1 MIAHFRPIRR
11 QLRRGKRSPFRVLF
25 TKDLKG
31 LGSGADN
38 RSVST
43 LAHTMMTAAR
53 SADSGLSG
61 PGELDRYPYGEANGA
76 DRVGAPVWDV
86 ADQDLGRM
94 GRRAAGSRGRGL
106 HGQLVQ
112 QLGQM
117 IVSGDLG
124 ADRPLVP
131 EEIGQRFEV
140 SRTVVR
146 ESLRVLEAK
155 GLVSARP
162 NVGTRVRPVSDWNLL
177 DPDIIE
183 WRAFGPQRD
192 DQRRELNEL
201 RWTIEPLAA
210 RLAAGHGREDVQQ
223 RLTDM
228 IEIMG
233 HALGQ
238 GDPITF
244 ARADAEFH
252 SLLIQLAGNRMLE
265 HLSGIVSAA
274 LQVSGGPS
282 RAATVRTRRPSPTT
296 VGSPTPLPRVTARAR
311 RPPCG
316 SCSPSTPMS
325 NVWSPRP
332 ASTDAFHG
340 DSVIGASVQAPGVR
354 CTARSGC
361 AHRLFLMCRRIA
373 PDPPGPGA
381 IRRHMRGP

>member
-1 MIAHFRPIRR
+1 M
-11 QLRRGKRSPFRVLF
+11 
-25 TKDLKG
+25 
-31 LGSGADN
+31 
-38 RSVST
+38 ST

-53 SADSGLSG
+53 SADSGLAS
-61 PGELDRYPYGEANGA
+61 PGELDRYPCAEAPAA
-76 DRVGAPVWDV
+76 DRVGAPAWDG
-86 ADQDLGRM
+86 ADPELGRVS
-94 GRRAAGSRGRGL
+94 RRAAGSRGRGL

-192 DQRRELNEL
+192 DQRRELSEL

-223 RLTDM
+223 RLSDM
-228 IEIMG
+228 VEIMG
-233 HALGQ
+233 HAMGQ
-238 GDPITF
+238 GDALTF
-244 ARADAEFH
+244 ARADSEFH
-252 SLLIQLAGNRMLE
+252 SLLIQIAGNRMLE

-274 LQVSGGPS
+274 LQVSGGPVTGCERPNEAS
-282 RAATVRTRRPSPTT
+282 LAHHGRIVDALAGGDGAAAEAAMRQLLTIHPEVERVVPA
-296 VGSPTPLPRVTARAR
+296 PRE
-311 RPPCG
+311 
-316 SCSPSTPMS
+316 
-325 NVWSPRP
+325 
-332 ASTDAFHG
+332 H
-340 DSVIGASVQAPGVR
+340 
-354 CTARSGC
+354 
-361 AHRLFLMCRRIA
+361 
-373 PDPPGPGA
+373 
-381 IRRHMRGP
+381 

>member
-1 MIAHFRPIRR
+1 M
-11 QLRRGKRSPFRVLF
+11 LF

-31 LGSGADN
+31 RLSRADKGC
-38 RSVST
+38 VST

-53 SADSGLSG
+53 AADSG
-61 PGELDRYPYGEANGA
+61 PGELDRYTYAEAPAGERAAIRSWNGP
-76 DRVGAPVWDV
+76 DNELGRVG
-86 ADQDLGRM
+86 
-94 GRRAAGSRGRGL
+94 RRGSASRGRGL

-192 DQRRELNEL
+192 DQRRELSQL

-210 RLAAGHGREDVQQ
+210 SLAAGHGREDLQQ
-223 RLTDM
+223 RLADM
-228 IEIMG
+228 VEIMG

-238 GDPITF
+238 GDAITC

-252 SLLIQLAGNRMLE
+252 ALLIQAAGNRMLE

-274 LQVSGGPS
+274 LHVSGGPV
-282 RAATVRTRRPSPTT
+282 TGCDRPSEASL
-296 VGSPTPLPRVTARAR
+296 GHHARIVEAL
-311 RPPCG
+311 
-316 SCSPSTPMS
+316 
-325 NVWSPRP
+325 
-332 ASTDAFHG
+332 ASG
-340 DSVIGASVQAPGVR
+340 DSAGAEAAMRQLLVVHVEVEREVEREVDRVVPAPR
-354 CTARSGC
+354 E
-361 AHRLFLMCRRIA
+361 H
-373 PDPPGPGA
+373 
-381 IRRHMRGP
+381 

>member
-1 MIAHFRPIRR
+1 M
-11 QLRRGKRSPFRVLF
+11 
-25 TKDLKG
+25 
-31 LGSGADN
+31 
-38 RSVST
+38 ST

-53 SADSGLSG
+53 SSDSGLVG
-61 PGELDRYPYGEANGA
+61 PGELDRYPYTDAPVNG
-76 DRVGAPVWDV
+76 RVGAPAWEG
-86 ADQDLGRM
+86 ADPELGRV
-94 GRRAAGSRGRGL
+94 GRRPAGSRGRGL

-192 DQRRELNEL
+192 DQRRELSEL

-210 RLAAGHGREDVQQ
+210 RLAAGHGREEVQQ
-223 RLTDM
+223 RLSDVV
-228 IEIMG
+228 EIMS
-233 HALGQ
+233 HAMAQ
-238 GDPITF
+238 GDALTF
-244 ARADAEFH
+244 SRADTEFH
-252 SLLIQLAGNRMLE
+252 ALLIQIAGNRMLE

-274 LQVSGGPS
+274 LQVSGSPITGCDRPNEAS
-282 RAATVRTRRPSPTT
+282 LALHARIVDALGTGDGTASETAMRQLLTVHPEVERVVPA
-296 VGSPTPLPRVTARAR
+296 PRE
-311 RPPCG
+311 
-316 SCSPSTPMS
+316 
-325 NVWSPRP
+325 
-332 ASTDAFHG
+332 H
-340 DSVIGASVQAPGVR
+340 
-354 CTARSGC
+354 
-361 AHRLFLMCRRIA
+361 
-373 PDPPGPGA
+373 
-381 IRRHMRGP
+381 

>member
-1 MIAHFRPIRR
+1 
-11 QLRRGKRSPFRVLF
+11 
-25 TKDLKG
+25 
-31 LGSGADN
+31 
-38 RSVST
+38 
-43 LAHTMMTAAR
+43 MMTAAR
-53 SADSGLSG
+53 SADSGLAG
-61 PGELDRYPYGEANGA
+61 PGELDRYPYAEASMA
-76 DRVGAPVWDV
+76 DRVAAPAWEGADS
-86 ADQDLGRM
+86 DLGRV
-94 GRRAAGSRGRGL
+94 GRRSAGNRGRGL

-223 RLTDM
+223 RLVDLV
-228 IEIMG
+228 EIMS
-233 HALGQ
+233 HALAQ
-238 GDPITF
+238 GDALTF
-244 ARADAEFH
+244 SRADAEFH
-252 SLLIQLAGNRMLE
+252 ALLIQVAGNRMLD
-265 HLSGIVSAA
+265 HLSGIVTSA
-274 LQVSGGPS
+274 LQVSGGP
-282 RAATVRTRRPSPTT
+282 ATGCERPTEAS
-296 VGSPTPLPRVTARAR
+296 VAQHARIVDGLGS
-311 RPPCG
+311 
-316 SCSPSTPMS
+316 
-325 NVWSPRP
+325 
-332 ASTDAFHG
+332 G
-340 DSVIGASVQAPGVR
+340 DSAVAEGAMRQLLTVHPEVERVVPAPR
-354 CTARSGC
+354 E
-361 AHRLFLMCRRIA
+361 H
-373 PDPPGPGA
+373 
-381 IRRHMRGP
+381 

>member
-1 MIAHFRPIRR
+1 M
-11 QLRRGKRSPFRVLF
+11 
-25 TKDLKG
+25 
-31 LGSGADN
+31 
-38 RSVST
+38 ST

-53 SADSGLSG
+53 HADSGLAG
-61 PGELDRYPYGEANGA
+61 PGELDRYPYAEAPGP
-76 DRVGAPVWDV
+76 DRVGPPHWDG
-86 ADQDLGRM
+86 ADVDLARV

-183 WRAFGPQRD
+183 WRAFGPQRE

-210 RLAAGHGREDVQQ
+210 RLAAGHGRADVQQ
-223 RLTDM
+223 RLSDM
-228 IEIMG
+228 VEIMG
-233 HALGQ
+233 HALAQ
-238 GDPITF
+238 GDGITF
-244 ARADAEFH
+244 SRADNEFH
-252 SLLIQLAGNRMLE
+252 GLLIQVAGNRMLE
-265 HLSGIVSAA
+265 HLSGIVCAA
-274 LQVSGGPS
+274 LQVSGNPVTS
-282 RAATVRTRRPSPTT
+282 CDRPSETSVAHHGRIVEALAANDPQGAENAMRQLLM
-296 VGSPTPLPRVTARAR
+296 VHPEVERVVPAPRE
-311 RPPCG
+311 
-316 SCSPSTPMS
+316 
-325 NVWSPRP
+325 
-332 ASTDAFHG
+332 H
-340 DSVIGASVQAPGVR
+340 
-354 CTARSGC
+354 
-361 AHRLFLMCRRIA
+361 
-373 PDPPGPGA
+373 
-381 IRRHMRGP
+381 

>member
-1 MIAHFRPIRR
+1 
-11 QLRRGKRSPFRVLF
+11 
-25 TKDLKG
+25 
-31 LGSGADN
+31 
-38 RSVST
+38 
-43 LAHTMMTAAR
+43 MMTAAR
-53 SADSGLSG
+53 PADSGLAG
-61 PGELDRYPYGEANGA
+61 PGELDRYSYAEAPGA
-76 DRVGAPVWDV
+76 DRGAPPAWEGE
-86 ADQDLGRM
+86 AELGRA

-192 DQRRELNEL
+192 DQRRELCEL

-223 RLTDM
+223 RLADM
-228 IEIMG
+228 AEIMG
-233 HALGQ
+233 HALAQ
-238 GDPITF
+238 GDSLTF
-244 ARADAEFH
+244 SRADAEFH
-252 SLLIQLAGNRMLE
+252 SLLLQVAGNRMLE
-265 HLSGIVSAA
+265 HLAGIVSAA
-274 LQVSGGPS
+274 LHVSG
-282 RAATVRTRRPSPTT
+282 
-296 VGSPTPLPRVTARAR
+296 
-311 RPPCG
+311 
-316 SCSPSTPMS
+316 
-325 NVWSPRP
+325 
-332 ASTDAFHG
+332 AS
-340 DSVIGASVQAPGVR
+340 S
-354 CTARSGC
+354 SGC
-361 AHRLFLMCRRIA
+361 DRPTETGVGQHLRIVDAVGAGDAAGAEAAMRQLLVAHPEVERVVPA
-373 PDPPGPGA
+373 P
-381 IRRHMRGP
+381 REH

>member
-1 MIAHFRPIRR
+1 M
-11 QLRRGKRSPFRVLF
+11 LF
-25 TKDLKG
+25 TTKDLKG
-31 LGSGADN
+31 VGTDADKGC
-38 RSVST
+38 VST

-53 SADSGLSG
+53 SADSGLAT
-61 PGELDRYPYGEANGA
+61 PGELDRYPYAETPGT
-76 DRVGAPVWDV
+76 DRAPVWDGG
-86 ADQDLGRM
+86 DPELGRV
-94 GRRAAGSRGRGL
+94 GRRTAGSRGRGL

-183 WRAFGPQRD
+183 WRAYGPQRD
-192 DQRRELNEL
+192 DQRRELSEL

-228 IEIMG
+228 VEIMG

-238 GDPITF
+238 GDALTF
-244 ARADAEFH
+244 ARADNEFH
-252 SLLIQLAGNRMLE
+252 SLLIQVARQPHAGAPVRDRLR
-265 HLSGIVSAA
+265 
-274 LQVSGGPS
+274 
-282 RAATVRTRRPSPTT
+282 RAAG
-296 VGSPTPLPRVTARAR
+296 VG
-311 RPPCG
+311 
-316 SCSPSTPMS
+316 
-325 NVWSPRP
+325 
-332 ASTDAFHG
+332 
-340 DSVIGASVQAPGVR
+340 
-354 CTARSGC
+354 RSG
-361 AHRLFLMCRRIA
+361 HGL
-373 PDPPGPGA
+373 
-381 IRRHMRGP
+381 

>member
-1 MIAHFRPIRR
+1 MLFSKA
-11 QLRRGKRSPFRVLF
+11 LKARRGIA
-25 TKDLKG
+25 DKG
-31 LGSGADN
+31 C
-38 RSVST
+38 VST

-53 SADSGLSG
+53 SADSGIAG
-61 PGELDRYPYGEANGA
+61 PGELDRYPYA
-76 DRVGAPVWDV
+76 DAPARDRADPAPGTASTPSMGRV
-86 ADQDLGRM
+86 
-94 GRRAAGSRGRGL
+94 GRRAGGSRGRGL

-192 DQRRELNEL
+192 DQRRELFEL

-223 RLTDM
+223 RLADM
-228 IEIMG
+228 VEIMG
-233 HALGQ
+233 HAVAQ
-238 GDPITF
+238 GDALTF
-244 ARADAEFH
+244 SRADAEFH
-252 SLLIQLAGNRMLE
+252 ALL
-265 HLSGIVSAA
+265 
-274 LQVSGGPS
+274 LQVAGQPDAGAPVRHRLLRPARLRRPGHRLRPSHRDLGGPAH
-282 RAATVRTRRPSPTT
+282 AAIVEALGDRR
-296 VGSPTPLPRVTARAR
+296 RAR
-311 RPPCG
+311 RRRPRCG
-316 SCSPSTPMS
+316 SC
-325 NVWSPRP
+325 
-332 ASTDAFHG
+332 
-340 DSVIGASVQAPGVR
+340 
-354 CTARSGC
+354 
-361 AHRLFLMCRRIA
+361 
-373 PDPPGPGA
+373 
-381 IRRHMRGP
+381 

>member
-1 MIAHFRPIRR
+1 M
-11 QLRRGKRSPFRVLF
+11 LF

-31 LGSGADN
+31 VQGVADK
-38 RSVST
+38 RGVST

-53 SADSGLSG
+53 PGDTGLAG
-61 PGELDRYPYGEANGA
+61 PGELDRYSYANGSPA
-76 DRVGAPVWDV
+76 ANATGVDRTERVSPVWDGSE
-86 ADQDLGRM
+86 ADMGRV

-183 WRAFGPQRD
+183 WRAYGPQRD
-192 DQRRELNEL
+192 DQRRELSEL

-210 RLAAGHGREDVQQ
+210 RLAACHGREDIQQ
-223 RLTDM
+223 RLADM
-228 IEIMG
+228 VEIMG
-233 HALGQ
+233 HSAAQ
-238 GDPITF
+238 GDTVTF
-244 ARADAEFH
+244 GRADAEFH
-252 SLLIQLAGNRMLE
+252 TLLLQLAGNRMLE
-265 HLSGIVSAA
+265 HLSGIVSSA
-274 LQVSGGPS
+274 LHVSGGPS
-282 RAATVRTRRPSPTT
+282 GGCERPIETS
-296 VGSPTPLPRVTARAR
+296 VG
-311 RPPCG
+311 
-316 SCSPSTPMS
+316 
-325 NVWSPRP
+325 
-332 ASTDAFHG
+332 
-340 DSVIGASVQAPGVR
+340 Q
-354 CTARSGC
+354 
-361 AHRLFLMCRRIA
+361 
-373 PDPPGPGA
+373 
-381 IRRHMRGP
+381 HMRIVDAIGSGDATAAESAMRQLLAAHGEVGQGSGTPDGHVVPAPREH

>member
-1 MIAHFRPIRR
+1 M
-11 QLRRGKRSPFRVLF
+11 LF

-31 LGSGADN
+31 RLSRADKGC
-38 RSVST
+38 VST

-53 SADSGLSG
+53 TADTGPAG
-61 PGELDRYPYGEANGA
+61 PGELDRFTHGEAPAGE
-76 DRVGAPVWDV
+76 
-86 ADQDLGRM
+86 
-94 GRRAAGSRGRGL
+94 RAAGRPWGGPDTELGRVNRRGSASRGRGL

-192 DQRRELNEL
+192 DQRRELAEL

-210 RLAAGHGREDVQQ
+210 RLAAGHKRDDLQQ
-223 RLTDM
+223 RLGDM
-228 IEIMG
+228 VEIMG

-238 GDPITF
+238 GDVITC

-252 SLLIQLAGNRMLE
+252 SLLIQAAGNRMLE

-274 LQVSGGPS
+274 LQVSGAPVTGCDRPNDAS
-282 RAATVRTRRPSPTT
+282 LGHHARIVDALAT
-296 VGSPTPLPRVTARAR
+296 
-311 RPPCG
+311 
-316 SCSPSTPMS
+316 
-325 NVWSPRP
+325 
-332 ASTDAFHG
+332 G
-340 DSVIGASVQAPGVR
+340 DSAGAEAAMRQLLVVPVERVVPAPR
-354 CTARSGC
+354 E
-361 AHRLFLMCRRIA
+361 H
-373 PDPPGPGA
+373 
-381 IRRHMRGP
+381 

>member
-1 MIAHFRPIRR
+1 M
-11 QLRRGKRSPFRVLF
+11 LF

-31 LGSGADN
+31 GGNGADKGC
-38 RSVST
+38 VST

-53 SADSGLSG
+53 SVESGLPG
-61 PGELDRYPYGEANGA
+61 PGELDRYPFAEAPGA
-76 DRVGAPVWDV
+76 DRAAPPVWDGPEN
-86 ADQDLGRM
+86 DLGRM
-94 GRRAAGSRGRGL
+94 GRRSAGSRGRGL

-192 DQRRELNEL
+192 DQRRELTEL

-223 RLTDM
+223 RLVDM
-228 IEIMG
+228 VEIMG
-233 HALGQ
+233 HALAQ
-238 GDPITF
+238 ADTVTF
-244 ARADAEFH
+244 ARADAEYH

-265 HLSGIVSAA
+265 HLSGIVCAA
-274 LQVSGGPS
+274 LQVSGGPVS
-282 RAATVRTRRPSPTT
+282 GCDRP
-296 VGSPTPLPRVTARAR
+296 
-311 RPPCG
+311 
-316 SCSPSTPMS
+316 
-325 NVWSPRP
+325 
-332 ASTDAFHG
+332 TDASLAHHARIIDALGSG
-340 DSVIGASVQAPGVR
+340 DANAAESAMRQLLTVHPEVERVVPAPR
-354 CTARSGC
+354 E
-361 AHRLFLMCRRIA
+361 H
-373 PDPPGPGA
+373 
-381 IRRHMRGP
+381 

>member
-1 MIAHFRPIRR
+1 M
-11 QLRRGKRSPFRVLF
+11 LF
-25 TKDLKG
+25 SKALKG
-31 LGSGADN
+31 VQSIADKGC
-38 RSVST
+38 VST

-53 SADSGLSG
+53 PTDPSVPGS
-61 PGELDRYPYGEANGA
+61 GELDRFPLPDAPPAAERTGPAAWEGV
-76 DRVGAPVWDV
+76 DPEMGRVG
-86 ADQDLGRM
+86 
-94 GRRAAGSRGRGL
+94 RRTSGNRGRGL

-192 DQRRELNEL
+192 DQRRELFEL

-210 RLAAGHGREDVQQ
+210 RLAAGHGRDEVQQ
-223 RLTDM
+223 RLIDM
-228 IEIMG
+228 VEIMG
-233 HALGQ
+233 HAIGQ
-238 GDPITF
+238 QDTITF
-244 ARADAEFH
+244 TRADSEFH
-252 SLLIQLAGNRMLE
+252 ALLLQLAGNRMLE

-274 LQVSGGPS
+274 LQVSGGPG
-282 RAATVRTRRPSPTT
+282 TGCDRPSETAVGLHVRLVDALGAGDGAAAEAAMRSLLT
-296 VGSPTPLPRVTARAR
+296 VHPDVDHVVPAPRE
-311 RPPCG
+311 
-316 SCSPSTPMS
+316 
-325 NVWSPRP
+325 
-332 ASTDAFHG
+332 H
-340 DSVIGASVQAPGVR
+340 
-354 CTARSGC
+354 
-361 AHRLFLMCRRIA
+361 
-373 PDPPGPGA
+373 
-381 IRRHMRGP
+381 

>member
-1 MIAHFRPIRR
+1 
-11 QLRRGKRSPFRVLF
+11 VLF

-31 LGSGADN
+31 AGSVADKGC
-38 RSVST
+38 VST

-53 SADSGLSG
+53 PVDSGLPG
-61 PGELDRYPYGEANGA
+61 PGELDRYPYGENQGANRTGTPSWDSA
-76 DRVGAPVWDV
+76 DTEMGRV
-86 ADQDLGRM
+86 

-155 GLVSARP
+155 GLVSARS

-183 WRAFGPQRD
+183 WRAYGPQRD
-192 DQRRELNEL
+192 DQRRELFEL

-223 RLTDM
+223 RLADM
-228 IEIMG
+228 AEIMG
-233 HALGQ
+233 HALAQ
-238 GDPITF
+238 GDSLTF
-244 ARADAEFH
+244 SRADTEFH
-252 SLLIQLAGNRMLE
+252 ALLLQLAGNRMLD
-265 HLSGIVSAA
+265 HLSGIVSSA
-274 LQVSGGPS
+274 LQVSGGP
-282 RAATVRTRRPSPTT
+282 ATGCDRPTE
-296 VGSPTPLPRVTARAR
+296 
-311 RPPCG
+311 
-316 SCSPSTPMS
+316 
-325 NVWSPRP
+325 
-332 ASTDAFHG
+332 
-340 DSVIGASVQAPGVR
+340 ASVAHHARIVEALGAGDAPAAEAAMRQLLTVHPEVER
-354 CTARSGC
+354 VVP
-361 AHRLFLMCRRIA
+361 A
-373 PDPPGPGA
+373 P
-381 IRRHMRGP
+381 REH

>member
-1 MIAHFRPIRR
+1 M
-11 QLRRGKRSPFRVLF
+11 
-25 TKDLKG
+25 
-31 LGSGADN
+31 
-38 RSVST
+38 ST

-53 SADSGLSG
+53 SADSGLAG
-61 PGELDRYPYGEANGA
+61 PGELDRYPYAEAPMA
-76 DRVGAPVWDV
+76 DRVAAPAWEGADS
-86 ADQDLGRM
+86 DLGRV

-162 NVGTRVRPVSDWNLL
+162 NVGTRVRPVADWNLL

-223 RLTDM
+223 RLVDLV
-228 IEIMG
+228 EIMS
-233 HALGQ
+233 HALAQ
-238 GDPITF
+238 GDALTF
-244 ARADAEFH
+244 SRADSEFH
-252 SLLIQLAGNRMLE
+252 ALLIQVAGNRMLE
-265 HLSGIVSAA
+265 HLSGIVSSA
-274 LQVSGGPS
+274 LQVSGGP
-282 RAATVRTRRPSPTT
+282 ATGCERPTE
-296 VGSPTPLPRVTARAR
+296 
-311 RPPCG
+311 
-316 SCSPSTPMS
+316 
-325 NVWSPRP
+325 
-332 ASTDAFHG
+332 
-340 DSVIGASVQAPGVR
+340 ASVAQHARIVEGLGSGDGAVAEGAMRQLLIVHPEVERVVPAPR
-354 CTARSGC
+354 E
-361 AHRLFLMCRRIA
+361 H
-373 PDPPGPGA
+373 
-381 IRRHMRGP
+381 

>member
-1 MIAHFRPIRR
+1 M
-11 QLRRGKRSPFRVLF
+11 
-25 TKDLKG
+25 
-31 LGSGADN
+31 
-38 RSVST
+38 ST

-53 SADSGLSG
+53 QADAGLAGS
-61 PGELDRYPYGEANGA
+61 GELDRYPYAEAPPA
-76 DRVGAPVWDV
+76 DRVGASHWDGPD
-86 ADQDLGRM
+86 AELGRV

-183 WRAFGPQRD
+183 WRAFGPQRE

-210 RLAAGHGREDVQQ
+210 RLAAGHGRQDIQQ

-228 IEIMG
+228 VEIMT
-233 HALGQ
+233 HSLTQ
-238 GDPITF
+238 GDALTF
-244 ARADAEFH
+244 ARADTEFH
-252 SLLIQLAGNRMLE
+252 ALLIQAAGNRMLE

-274 LQVSGGPS
+274 LQVSGTPITS
-282 RAATVRTRRPSPTT
+282 CDRPSE
-296 VGSPTPLPRVTARAR
+296 
-311 RPPCG
+311 
-316 SCSPSTPMS
+316 
-325 NVWSPRP
+325 
-332 ASTDAFHG
+332 
-340 DSVIGASVQAPGVR
+340 SVISHHARINEALVSADPVGAESAMRQLLTVHPEVERVVPAPR
-354 CTARSGC
+354 E
-361 AHRLFLMCRRIA
+361 H
-373 PDPPGPGA
+373 
-381 IRRHMRGP
+381 

>member
-1 MIAHFRPIRR
+1 
-11 QLRRGKRSPFRVLF
+11 
-25 TKDLKG
+25 
-31 LGSGADN
+31 
-38 RSVST
+38 
-43 LAHTMMTAAR
+43 MMTAAR
-53 SADSGLSG
+53 SADSGLAG
-61 PGELDRYPYGEANGA
+61 PGELDRYPYAEAPMA
-76 DRVGAPVWDV
+76 DRVAAPAWEGADS
-86 ADQDLGRM
+86 DLGRV

-223 RLTDM
+223 RLVDLV
-228 IEIMG
+228 EIMS
-233 HALGQ
+233 HALAQ
-238 GDPITF
+238 GDALTF
-244 ARADAEFH
+244 SRADSEFH
-252 SLLIQLAGNRMLE
+252 ALLIQVAGNRMLE

-274 LQVSGGPS
+274 LQVSGGP
-282 RAATVRTRRPSPTT
+282 ATGCERPTE
-296 VGSPTPLPRVTARAR
+296 
-311 RPPCG
+311 
-316 SCSPSTPMS
+316 
-325 NVWSPRP
+325 
-332 ASTDAFHG
+332 
-340 DSVIGASVQAPGVR
+340 ASVAQHARIVDGLGSGDGAVAEGAMRQLLVVQPEVERVVPAPR
-354 CTARSGC
+354 E
-361 AHRLFLMCRRIA
+361 H
-373 PDPPGPGA
+373 
-381 IRRHMRGP
+381 